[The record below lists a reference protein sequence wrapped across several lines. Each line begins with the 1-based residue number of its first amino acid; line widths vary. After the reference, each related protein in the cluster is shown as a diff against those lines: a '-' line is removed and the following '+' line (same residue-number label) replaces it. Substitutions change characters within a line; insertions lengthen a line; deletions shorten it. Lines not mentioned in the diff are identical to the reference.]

1 MSRHMPPGPPNN
13 RSKQGSGN
21 DPAISKNGSVKK
33 GERHPKAAEEGE
45 TVNIQQN
52 TTNNGFFSRPADG
65 LIQSR
70 AGDRVADRWP

>member
-21 DPAISKNGSVKK
+21 DPAISKNGSVK
-33 GERHPKAAEEGE
+33 AAEEGE
-45 TVNIQQN
+45 TANIQQN